1 MRDSFAIVLIGNH
14 SLLREGVARIL
25 RSAKFRIMSSV
36 SCADDFLCNEVQQP
50 QPLFLIV
57 HTGDDFDVVAQQIE
71 LLRRSN
77 PCARIAI
84 VADRYRLE
92 ELASAFRTGANG
104 YFAEV
109 TPDVFIK
116 SMELLMMGET
126 VVSGAF
132 LAFVFGPE
140 GAPLDHAD
148 PRAANSEALLATPED
163 AIAPQ
168 LSPREKSIVRC
179 LVDGDSNKSIARKFH
194 ITVGTVKSHVKA
206 ILRKIRVRNRTQA
219 AIWGMRNGWPA
230 RTTSTN
236 QPPRAA
242 GVGSKLPAP
251 GGHSG
256 IAQIDRSD
264 QPDANL
270 TELPRRLTETAPS
283 LGRCSTRSGP

>member
-1 MRDSFAIVLIGNH
+1 MRDSFAIVLVGNH

-25 RSAKFRIMSSV
+25 RSAKFRIVSSV
-36 SCADDFLCNEVQQP
+36 SCADDFRSSEVQQH

-57 HTGDDFDVVAQQIE
+57 YAGDDFDVVAQQIE

-116 SMELLMMGET
+116 SMELLM
-126 VVSGAF
+126 VLSGAF
-132 LAFVFGPE
+132 RAFVLGPE

-148 PRAANSEALLATPED
+148 PRATNSEALLATPED

-168 LSPREKSIVRC
+168 LSPREKSILRC

-194 ITVGTVKSHVKA
+194 INVGTVKGHVKA

-236 QPPRAA
+236 PPPRAA

-251 GGHSG
+251 GVHSG
-256 IAQIDRSD
+256 IEQIDRSD
-264 QPDANL
+264 RPDANL

-283 LGRCSTRSGP
+283 LRRWSTRSGP